1 MRIVVTRHTVRRVL
15 VHVVLAA
22 SSPLTAAA
30 TAATTTPNAVARA
43 FGFLLPYSVHAGA
56 GVDVVVDGP
65 VGAFA
70 AVGEWSGDLL
80 EAGVER
86 EIVSDGVLEGSI
98 KM

>member
-1 MRIVVTRHTVRRVL
+1 MRIVVTRHTVGRVL

-22 SSPLTAAA
+22 SSPLTTAA
-30 TAATTTPNAVARA
+30 AATTTPNAVARA
-43 FGFLLPYSVHAGA
+43 FRFLLPYSVDAGA
-56 GVDVVVDGP
+56 GVDVVVHGP

-86 EIVSDGVLEGSI
+86 EIVSDGVLEGSM